1 MGPLHIFL
9 AISFLPWQYG
19 SRLECLENT
28 GANPIEDENSRW
40 IKGEIDPTRIISG
53 EDFEW
58 IYNDPE
64 CPLENFDLENFCI
77 NSVGCSNSML
87 LVGDSTIE
95 YLFRFF
101 TTFYQPKVDHLMCPI
116 TFQKYSETSLN
127 YGDPANSRSQL
138 TKRIPTR
145 KIKICEEECGG
156 RPVTLSYFMHDFL
169 YGVHG
174 EFHRQ
179 VCDNW
184 VHVAHEFDVLLL
196 SFGAHVASMATHPYG
211 LAATEKSDVSA
222 LLEETSTKVAEQIN
236 QLVLSKNPEVTVVYL
251 TAGGGHLNYTMDC
264 NEKPD
269 QVNANVSELKL
280 FEDSNLTVSETDNRL
295 LSDFH
300 WSLIPIAQ
308 EIYMNTLRTKVNRDN
323 VITLDIQR
331 IQREER
337 ECLKDYQHYR
347 FDTLKSP
354 YFIQW
359 QFIHN
364 ALSAHNKTYMSIFN
378 DSAAG
383 KAKQ

>member
-1 MGPLHIFL
+1 
-9 AISFLPWQYG
+9 
-19 SRLECLENT
+19 
-28 GANPIEDENSRW
+28 
-40 IKGEIDPTRIISG
+40 
-53 EDFEW
+53 
-58 IYNDPE
+58 
-64 CPLENFDLENFCI
+64 
-77 NSVGCSNSML
+77 
-87 LVGDSTIE
+87 
-95 YLFRFF
+95 
-101 TTFYQPKVDHLMCPI
+101 
-116 TFQKYSETSLN
+116 
-127 YGDPANSRSQL
+127 
-138 TKRIPTR
+138 
-145 KIKICEEECGG
+145 
-156 RPVTLSYFMHDFL
+156 
-169 YGVHG
+169 
-174 EFHRQ
+174 
-179 VCDNW
+179 
-184 VHVAHEFDVLLL
+184 
-196 SFGAHVASMATHPYG
+196 
-211 LAATEKSDVSA
+211 
-222 LLEETSTKVAEQIN
+222 
-236 QLVLSKNPEVTVVYL
+236 
-251 TAGGGHLNYTMDC
+251 MDC